1 MAEVAEIRSGCLSGV
16 PERNCRQ
23 LLGKIASDNS
33 KEEGLELVLL
43 ALVDHVDA
51 HVNLI
56 ARIGAFVHL
65 HDAALENVVV
75 TETKQLS
82 DGGVPGTRDITQMH
96 AFAADAAYISGLEKA
111 TRESQWTAIA
121 STAHGRT
128 QTATATPTTC
138 SVIFSSISSFAT
150 SGTSGFAILEE
161 SDAHRG
167 RKRRAPRKRIAHH
180 E

>member
-1 MAEVAEIRSGCLSGV
+1 MAEVAEIRSGCLSRV
-16 PERNCRQ
+16 PERNRRQ
-23 LLGKIASDNS
+23 LPGKIASDDS

-75 TETKQLS
+75 AETKQLS
-82 DGGVPGTRDITQMH
+82 DGGVPGTRDIAQMH
-96 AFAADAAYISGLEKA
+96 AFAADAAYISGFEKA
-111 TRESQWTAIA
+111 TREPQWTATA
-121 STAHGRT
+121 STPMVEHKPP
-128 QTATATPTTC
+128 TATPTTR
-138 SVIFSSISSFAT
+138 SVIFSSISPFVT

>member
-16 PERNCRQ
+16 PERNRRQ
-23 LLGKIASDNS
+23 LPGKIASDDS

-51 HVNLI
+51 HMNLI

-75 TETKQLS
+75 PETKQLS
-82 DGGVPGTRDITQMH
+82 DGGVPGTRDIAQMH

-111 TRESQWTAIA
+111 TREPQWTATA

-128 QTATATPTTC
+128 QTANSHANH
-138 SVIFSSISSFAT
+138 SFRHL
-150 SGTSGFAILEE
+150 FVDILI
-161 SDAHRG
+161 RN
-167 RKRRAPRKRIAHH
+167 KRHIRLCYS
-180 E
+180 